1 MSGFF
6 PRRSTLLATA
16 VVAAGF
22 GALGFA
28 SIGLGAVIVGETR
41 RIDLGPKAAPG
52 IDAMKAQYKRPATIP
67 FPKENPYTP
76 EKAALGKKLYFDTRL
91 SVSMA
96 QSCASCH
103 SPGFGW
109 GDGLAVGVG
118 HGMAKLGRHSPTI
131 VNAAW
136 GAIFMW
142 DGRLATLEEQALGPI
157 QAAGE
162 MNMPLAQLME
172 RLTSIGEYKPL
183 FAAAFPGE
191 GMTSAT
197 LAKAIA
203 TYERTVVSERAPFD
217 VWIEGNEKAI
227 SEEAKRGFA
236 VFNGKALCSSCHEG
250 WNFTNDGF
258 QDIGLPSKDVGRGE
272 FMPGVVKMQHAAVA
286 GLSWGSA
293 QRSGTA
299 RSRSTALNSSTPRS
313 TRNPGMDSSLSSVP
327 PVWPRPR
334 PDIFGM
340 ITPQAAASG
349 ARTIDTL
356 SPTPPVLCLP
366 TFTPGISER
375 STRLPEFTIESVSHD
390 VSSMVMPRST
400 MAISSADAW

>member
-6 PRRSTLLATA
+6 PRRSTLLAT
-16 VVAAGF
+16 VVAAAGF

-41 RIDLGPKAAPG
+41 RIDLGQKAAPG

-91 SVSMA
+91 SVTSA

-162 MNMPLAQLME
+162 MNMPLEKLME
-172 RLTSIGEYKPL
+172 RLRHLPRDYRGGILRHRESCWPL
-183 FAAAFPGE
+183 STNCSRQRLP
-191 GMTSAT
+191 AT
-197 LAKAIA
+197 LIHSK
-203 TYERTVVSERAPFD
+203 SC
-217 VWIEGNEKAI
+217 
-227 SEEAKRGFA
+227 
-236 VFNGKALCSSCHEG
+236 GK
-250 WNFTNDGF
+250 T
-258 QDIGLPSKDVGRGE
+258 
-272 FMPGVVKMQHAAVA
+272 
-286 GLSWGSA
+286 
-293 QRSGTA
+293 
-299 RSRSTALNSSTPRS
+299 SRR
-313 TRNPGMDSSLSSVP
+313 
-327 PVWPRPR
+327 
-334 PDIFGM
+334 
-340 ITPQAAASG
+340 AAS
-349 ARTIDTL
+349 ARTKC
-356 SPTPPVLCLP
+356 SW
-366 TFTPGISER
+366 
-375 STRLPEFTIESVSHD
+375 
-390 VSSMVMPRST
+390 
-400 MAISSADAW
+400 AA

>member
-1 MSGFF
+1 MSRFS
-6 PRRSTLLATA
+6 PRRSFLGTA
-16 VVAAGF
+16 IVAAVSV

-28 SIGLGAVIVGETR
+28 GISFGAVVIGETR
-41 RIDLGPKAAPG
+41 RIELAPKAATG
-52 IDAMKAQYKRPATIP
+52 VDAMKTQYKRPTTIP

-136 GAIFMW
+136 GEIFMW

-162 MNMPLAQLME
+162 MNMPLEQLMS
-172 RLTSIGEYKPL
+172 RLTSIPEYKPL
-183 FAAAFPGE
+183 FAAAFPSE
-191 GMTSAT
+191 GMNVKT

-217 VWIEGNEKAI
+217 AWIEGDEKAI
-227 SEEAKRGFA
+227 SEDAKRGFA
-236 VFNGKALCSSCHEG
+236 VFNGKAMCSACHEG

-258 QDIGLPSKDVGRGE
+258 QDIGLPSKDIGRGE
-272 FMPGVVKMQHAAVA
+272 FVPGVVKMQHAFKTPGLREIARRSPYMHDGSLDTLEAVVEHYNQ
-286 GLSWGSA
+286 GGVD
-293 QRSGTA
+293 RP
-299 RSRSTALNSSTPRS
+299 SRSDLMKPLDLTAQEKADLVAFMKTLTSN
-313 TRNPGMDSSLSSVP
+313 
-327 PVWPRPR
+327 
-334 PDIFGM
+334 
-340 ITPQAAASG
+340 
-349 ARTIDTL
+349 L
-356 SPTPPVLCLP
+356 SPTAVPVL
-366 TFTPGISER
+366 
-375 STRLPEFTIESVSHD
+375 
-390 VSSMVMPRST
+390 PR
-400 MAISSADAW
+400 

>member
-6 PRRSTLLATA
+6 PRRSTLLVTA
-16 VVAAGF
+16 VAAASF

-41 RIDLGPKAAPG
+41 RTDLGAKAAPG

-103 SPGFGW
+103 SPGY
-109 GDGLAVGVG
+109 
-118 HGMAKLGRHSPTI
+118 
-131 VNAAW
+131 
-136 GAIFMW
+136 
-142 DGRLATLEEQALGPI
+142 GRLATLEEQALGPI

-162 MNMPLAQLME
+162 MNMPLEQLME
-172 RLTSIGEYKPL
+172 RLNSIGEYKPL
-183 FAAAFPGE
+183 FAAAFPQE
-191 GMTSAT
+191 GMSSKT

-217 VWIEGNEKAI
+217 SWIEGNEKAI

-272 FMPGVVKMQHAAVA
+272 FMPGVVKMQHAFKTPGLREIARRSPFMHDGSLATLEAVVEHYDR
-286 GLSWGSA
+286 GGVD
-293 QRSGTA
+293 RP
-299 RSRSTALNSSTPRS
+299 SRSDLMKPLGLTTQEKSDLVAFMQTLTSN
-313 TRNPGMDSSLSSVP
+313 
-327 PVWPRPR
+327 
-334 PDIFGM
+334 
-340 ITPQAAASG
+340 
-349 ARTIDTL
+349 L
-356 SPTPPVLCLP
+356 SPTAVPVL
-366 TFTPGISER
+366 
-375 STRLPEFTIESVSHD
+375 
-390 VSSMVMPRST
+390 PR
-400 MAISSADAW
+400 